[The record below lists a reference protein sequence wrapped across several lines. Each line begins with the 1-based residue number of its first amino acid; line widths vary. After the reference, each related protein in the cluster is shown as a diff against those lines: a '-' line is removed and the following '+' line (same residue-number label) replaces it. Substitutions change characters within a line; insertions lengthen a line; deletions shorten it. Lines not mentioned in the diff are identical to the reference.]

1 MELEACLLMHP
12 AIRDTAVIGVNFFDG
27 RGELPRAYVVLDPEL
42 APSITDKE
50 IQDFLASRLAK
61 YKALAAGVK
70 RVDAIPRSNSGK
82 ILKKI
87 LREEAKEEMSRAI
100 QNNNVPLAQLNNA
113 DSIDATQLVLCSRLK
128 FT

>member
-12 AIRDTAVIGVNFFDG
+12 AIRDAAVIGVDFFDG

-42 APSITDKE
+42 ASSITDKD

-61 YKALAAGVK
+61 YKALAAGVR

-87 LREEAKEEMSRAI
+87 LREEAKEEVSRAI
-100 QNNNVPLAQLNNA
+100 QNNDGAFGQLNNG
-113 DSIDATQLVLCSRLK
+113 DSVDATRLVLCSKLK